1 VNRKFKIALIGNPNS
16 GKTSLFNGLTGLR
29 QKIGNFPGIT
39 VDKKTGYFNLA
50 PDHEVELL
58 DLPGTYSIYP
68 KSKDEEIVTEVL
80 LDKQN
85 ENHPDG
91 VIVVTDA
98 STLKRNLLL
107 CSQIIDLNLP
117 TVIALTMTD
126 IVEKEQLGFDLKRL
140 EEQLGVPVVQLN
152 ARKNVGL
159 DQLKATLLKTMK
171 HPLKPFLQD
180 EFYAQ
185 PVIDM
190 VKNKFGCDTNYS
202 AFYLLMSGQMQSKL
216 DEGQRNEI
224 QQIIREY
231 NIVKGAWLSRE
242 TVERYKIINTIYKSV
257 TGQKKEALFKITEKL
272 DKILIHRIWGYLILA
287 AVLFTVFQA
296 IFLLADYPMQWVEKG
311 ISLLSEALLHNL
323 PTGWATNLL
332 VDGVI
337 AGIGGVVV
345 FIPQIAILFGFL
357 TIMEDTGYMARVSF
371 LTDRLMRT
379 VGLNGKSVV
388 PLMSGMACA
397 IPAIM
402 SARNIDNRKERLI
415 TILVTPFMSC
425 SARLPVYTL
434 IISLTI
440 PNENLYGFINLQGAT
455 LFSLYILGIAT
466 AMLVAFILNRFIHSE
481 FKSFFIMELPMY
493 RPPRWKNVFI
503 TMFEKGKVFT
513 LQAGKIILII
523 SIFLWFLASY
533 GPEDLGWKV
542 NKQVLSEQVQKADN
556 TPEMNER
563 ALQLRNSFAGHLG
576 KFIEPVI
583 QPLGFDWKM
592 GIALITSF
600 AAREVFVGTMATIY
614 SVEADKDNFD
624 NVRQRMAND
633 IDPKTGKPVYTI
645 ATAISLLIFFALAMQ
660 CMSTLAVVK
669 RETKS
674 WKWPLVQVTYMSI
687 LAYSAS
693 WAVYQLIA

>member
-455 LFSLYILGIAT
+455 LFSLYILGITT

>member
-1 VNRKFKIALIGNPNS
+1 VNQKLKIALIGNPNS

-39 VDKKTGYFNLA
+39 VDKKTGYFNLDT
-50 PDHEVELL
+50 DHEVELL

-68 KSKDEEIVTEVL
+68 KSKDEEIVTDVL

-85 ENHPDG
+85 ENYPDG

-117 TVIALTMTD
+117 TVIALTMAD
-126 IVEKEQLGFDLKRL
+126 IVEKEKLGFDLQQL
-140 EEQLGVPVVQLN
+140 EDQLGVPVVQLN
-152 ARKNVGL
+152 ARKNIGL
-159 DQLKATLLKTMK
+159 DNLKATLHKTLKQ
-171 HPLKPFLQD
+171 PLKPFLPNT
-180 EFYAQ
+180 FYEQ
-185 PVIDM
+185 PVIDR
-190 VKNKFGCDTNYS
+190 VKDEFACETKYA
-202 AFYLLMSGQMQSKL
+202 AFYLMMSEQMQSKL
-216 DEGQRNEI
+216 DAGQRNSLHHII
-224 QQIIREY
+224 QENNII
-231 NIVKGAWLSRE
+231 KGAWLSKE

-257 TGQKKEALFKITEKL
+257 TGQKKEALFEITEKL
-272 DKILIHRIWGYLILA
+272 DKILIHRIWGYMILA
-287 AVLFTVFQA
+287 IVLFTVFQA

-311 ISLLSEALLHNL
+311 ISLLSETLLHNL
-323 PTGWATNLL
+323 PAGWPTNLL

-371 LTDRLMRT
+371 LTDRIMRT

-440 PNENLYGFINLQGAT
+440 PNDNLYGFINLQGAT

-481 FKSFFIMELPMY
+481 FKSFFIMELPVY

-503 TMFEKGKVFT
+503 TMFEKGKVFA

-523 SIFLWFLASY
+523 SVFLWFLASY

-563 ALQLRNSFAGHLG
+563 ALKLRNSFAGHLG
-576 KFIEPVI
+576 KFIEPAI

-633 IDPKTGKPVYTI
+633 IDPDTGKPVYTL

-660 CMSTLAVVK
+660 CMSTLAVVR

-674 WKWPLVQVTYMSI
+674 WKWPLIMVAYMSI
-687 LAYSAS
+687 LAYTAS
-693 WAVYQLIA
+693 WAVYQIIA